1 MTLLIF
7 LMAPKPYLRVVFIML
22 TGMSEKVRQMIRR
35 ILLICTLLF
44 VFKGLQRIISQ
55 KVAAHLSYSDFITKH
70 NNLLKVFTFKTK
82 AYF

>member
-1 MTLLIF
+1 
-7 LMAPKPYLRVVFIML
+7 
-22 TGMSEKVRQMIRR
+22 MIRR